1 MTQSEI
7 DRAVATATGETVHTV
22 SVLGFTIADPE
33 IVEYDPD
40 PCDIEDLIVDW
51 DELDAQYNMP
61 LVPSSA

>member
-51 DELDAQYNMP
+51 DELDAQHNVP
-61 LVPSSA
+61 LVSELA